1 MKEESLEPRDTRMGG
16 ENEMRGSRDA
26 QRALAKQREMDRMQS
41 ARKQMRKP
49 KR

>member
-1 MKEESLEPRDTRMGG
+1 MNRKESLEERDTRRGG

-26 QRALAKQREMDRMQS
+26 QRALAPKVP
-41 ARKQMRKP
+41 RKDSRKT

>member
-26 QRALAKQREMDRMQS
+26 QRALAKQREMDRMQ
-41 ARKQMRKP
+41 AAQMRKP